1 MAANRDILL
10 GYAEQAEWTM
20 TPDSS
25 NVAAV
30 GHAKGFPYVFV
41 EFKGGGKRSMYA
53 YHTPGGIAA
62 ALARGIAASPSKGKA
77 VNALLKSQF
86 GYDRLY

>member
-25 NVAAV
+25 NVRAV
-30 GHAKGFPYVFV
+30 GFTKGFPYVFV
-41 EFKGGGKRSMYA
+41 EFGGGGKKSLYA
-53 YHTPGGIAA
+53 YHCHGGVAE

-86 GYDRLY
+86 SYDRLY